1 MFNCVRHFNENSILL
16 CMKESILE
24 FIYKGDVQMSLERL
38 DDFLLTAQKLKV
50 KGLITETDQMYR
62 ESLSGSS
69 AR

>member
-1 MFNCVRHFNENSILL
+1 M
-16 CMKESILE
+16 E

-69 AR
+69 AG